1 MLFCRRELEDLD
13 KCRGRKRHTER
24 LKEIVGRMASGNE
37 ATAGK
42 KEGMHDADDN
52 KRGRKR

>member
-13 KCRGRKRHTER
+13 KCRGRERETER
-24 LKEIVGRMASGNE
+24 LKEIVGLMESGNE

>member
-1 MLFCRRELEDLD
+1 MLFCRRELED
-13 KCRGRKRHTER
+13 KCRGVGDTER
-24 LKEIVGRMASGNE
+24 LKEIVGRMESGNE

>member
-13 KCRGRKRHTER
+13 KCRGRERHTER
-24 LKEIVGRMASGNE
+24 LKEIVGRMESGNE

>member
-13 KCRGRKRHTER
+13 KCRGRERDTER
-24 LKEIVGRMASGNE
+24 LKEIVGRMESGNE